1 MSAVLHT
8 NFAQA
13 SGCTLG
19 GITNTTSVSTTQT
32 GPCTII
38 ANTTTFDVT
47 SNGVIQG
54 GSDGINNSAIVT
66 TLTNNGTISGTN
78 YGINN
83 VGAGTITTLIN
94 INTISGG
101 LYGITNAG
109 GITTLNNKQGATS
122 TALTYTGVLPQNYN
136 VIVSSTL
143 DYGKLAATSVTNAPL
158 TSGIT
163 FGVYGTS
170 TLTNNTYSA
179 VLSGLSSININSSS
193 LSGTYGSFSWQL
205 INSSGSIWDLVV
217 STTPTPA
224 PTPAP
229 ATPSTPVPNP
239 SAGLT
244 AGSSFTLSN
253 IGVTANPVF
262 NGGTLVLT
270 SGNSSSTNFII
281 NTAGG
286 TITSPTSGSATMSG
300 VFSGTGP
307 LTINGTGTLILS
319 GANTYTGGTTLISG
333 TLQGNTTSLQGSII
347 NNSQVVFNQSST
359 GIYSGSMSGSG
370 SLLVQSM
377 GSGTLILNGNNT
389 FTGGTTVLSGILSV
403 SGASPTGTGQVYVG
417 SGAML
422 MGVGTIQGNINVAG
436 TFKPGNS
443 PGYLLAQSTV
453 TMNTGSTYQQD
464 IAGTS
469 QASNTSPVGANGYY
483 SFLNVTGGQF
493 VIQPG
498 AALSPRLGN
507 LFAANEAGYGSAIY
521 TPVLGDKFTI
531 LSASNGISGRFT
543 SVNQPAEL
551 ASGTQFL
558 PFYNFGGSNSVELAV
573 IPTSYANTLASYTT
587 NTRGIAN
594 VFDQLVAVNFAGL
607 ATTNQEQL
615 MYSGASQSAAS
626 LPGFIQSL
634 AGEIYGASLAVV
646 SQTTQRVQQALLTRL
661 GDSLALPSNTATLN
675 QTGINSALI
684 NNSLPGGAPGAHIS
698 SNPAGTTDTSLFN
711 ASMAKGAAWGEVSYQ
726 RGNRSGDDNAS
737 GFSSNL
743 YQVVVG
749 ADAYAEHGIKLGGGV
764 ALSNTNVAISGGSS
778 AVQQGSVFFY
788 GKLPVDA
795 FVFDGMASYGFNTT
809 DQSRV
814 DPTAYTS
821 GLQAKGVRGNDALLS
836 AGVSRAF
843 NWQELTLTPFA
854 RVTWQQVTQS
864 GFSEGTSPAALTID
878 RYSGSGVRGVLGLG
892 LGSTI
897 TDPMR
902 ANYTYRVN
910 LGVGA
915 DSPNL
920 LNPNLNASMAGFGTI
935 ITTANVGSTFVQAGI
950 YATAKFSDNAFAYAG
965 LSGEVRSGQ
974 NLSNLSVG
982 IRIQF

>member
-8 NFAQA
+8 KFAQA
-13 SGCTLG
+13 GGCTLG
-19 GITNTTSVSTTQT
+19 GVANTTSVSTTQT
-32 GPCTII
+32 GPCTITG
-38 ANTTTFDVT
+38 TTATFDVT

-179 VLSGLSSININSSS
+179 VLSGLSSININSTS

-224 PTPAP
+224 PTPTP

-646 SQTTQRVQQALLTRL
+646 SQTTQRVQQAVLTRL

-726 RGNRSGDDNAS
+726 RGNRSGDNNAS

-836 AGVSRAF
+836 AGVSRAYD
-843 NWQELTLTPFA
+843 WQALTLTPFA

-878 RYSGSGVRGVLGLG
+878 RYSGSSVRGVLGLG

>member
-1 MSAVLHT
+1 
-8 NFAQA
+8 
-13 SGCTLG
+13 
-19 GITNTTSVSTTQT
+19 
-32 GPCTII
+32 
-38 ANTTTFDVT
+38 
-47 SNGVIQG
+47 
-54 GSDGINNSAIVT
+54 
-66 TLTNNGTISGTN
+66 
-78 YGINN
+78 
-83 VGAGTITTLIN
+83 
-94 INTISGG
+94 
-101 LYGITNAG
+101 
-109 GITTLNNKQGATS
+109 
-122 TALTYTGVLPQNYN
+122 
-136 VIVSSTL
+136 
-143 DYGKLAATSVTNAPL
+143 
-158 TSGIT
+158 
-163 FGVYGTS
+163 
-170 TLTNNTYSA
+170 
-179 VLSGLSSININSSS
+179 
-193 LSGTYGSFSWQL
+193 
-205 INSSGSIWDLVV
+205 
-217 STTPTPA
+217 
-224 PTPAP
+224 
-229 ATPSTPVPNP
+229 
-239 SAGLT
+239 
-244 AGSSFTLSN
+244 
-253 IGVTANPVF
+253 
-262 NGGTLVLT
+262 
-270 SGNSSSTNFII
+270 
-281 NTAGG
+281 
-286 TITSPTSGSATMSG
+286 MSG

-370 SLLVQSM
+370 SLLVQNP

-389 FTGGTTVLSGILSV
+389 YTGGTTVLSGILSV
-403 SGASPTGTGQVYVG
+403 SGSSPTGTGQVYVG

-443 PGYLLAQSTV
+443 PGYLVAQSTV
-453 TMNTGSTYQQD
+453 TLNTGSTYQQD
-464 IAGTS
+464 ISGTT
-469 QASNTSPVGANGYY
+469 QASSTSPVGANGYY
-483 SFLNVTGGQF
+483 SYLNVTGGQF

-498 AALSPRLGN
+498 TALTPRLGN

-573 IPTSYANTLASYTT
+573 IPTSYTNTLASYTT

-607 ATTNQEQL
+607 ATTNQVQL
-615 MYSGASQSAAS
+615 MYSGASQSASS

-646 SQTTQRVQQALLTRL
+646 SQTTQRVQQAVLTRL
-661 GDSLALPSNTATLN
+661 GDSFALPSNTATLN
-675 QTGINSALI
+675 QTGFNSALI

-698 SNPAGTTDTSLFN
+698 SNPAGTTDASLFN

-795 FVFDGMASYGFNTT
+795 YVFDGMASYGFNTT

-814 DPTAYTS
+814 DPTTYTS

-864 GFSEGTSPAALTID
+864 GLSEGSSPAALTIE
-878 RYSGSGVRGVLGLG
+878 RYSGSGVRGVIGLG

-902 ANYTYRVN
+902 TNYTYRVN

-920 LNPNLNASMAGFGTI
+920 LSPNLNASLAGFGTT

-950 YATAKFSDNAFAYAG
+950 YATAKFADNAFAYAG

-974 NLSNLSVG
+974 NLSNVSVG